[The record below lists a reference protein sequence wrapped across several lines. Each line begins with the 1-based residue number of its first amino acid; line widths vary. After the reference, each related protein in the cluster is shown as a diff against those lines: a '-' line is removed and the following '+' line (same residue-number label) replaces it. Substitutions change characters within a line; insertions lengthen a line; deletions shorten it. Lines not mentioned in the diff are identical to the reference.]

1 MLPNLSKGLHTVSVD
16 NVAEL
21 QELADIGNTLAAS
34 EVLLKS
40 GSVSAEEAVG
50 CRIAGAPACELP
62 SSRPEP
68 VACYHQ
74 LSFRYALPEHPLN
87 WLDRLFDFDGHRT
100 TLSRELIAGLTTF
113 TTMSYIVIVN
123 PAILAAAGIPTGPS
137 FVATA
142 LTAAFGC
149 YFMGLYANRPFAIA
163 PYMGENAFIAFTV
176 CRLLGFR
183 WQTALAAIFVAGA
196 SFVLMTVLHLR
207 QWVVDGVPTS
217 LRYSFAVGI
226 GLFLTFI
233 GLNQSGLVT
242 LGVPGAPVRAGQL
255 TGHPALVA
263 MFGFVLLAVLIIRK
277 VPGAILIGIVITAI
291 VAFAAR
297 VAQPPHSLLSIPP
310 SLMPIF
316 WQLDFR
322 GALTWRA
329 FPVVLTI
336 FIMAFVD
343 TMGTLIGVSARAGF
357 LDEQGQLPQIERPML
372 VDAISTCVA
381 PALGTT
387 TAGAFVESATGIEA
401 GGRTGFTVLVT
412 GTCFLLTLFFS
423 PFVSAI
429 PAQAYGPA
437 LIIVGLFMLA
447 PIRRIDFDD
456 FTESIP
462 AFAVV
467 SLMAFTFNI
476 AIGICAGF
484 VLYPIGK
491 LVAGKPGHLK
501 PGLWVLTALSL
512 LFFVFYPYH

>member
-1 MLPNLSKGLHTVSVD
+1 M
-16 NVAEL
+16 
-21 QELADIGNTLAAS
+21 
-34 EVLLKS
+34 
-40 GSVSAEEAVG
+40 
-50 CRIAGAPACELP
+50 
-62 SSRPEP
+62 
-68 VACYHQ
+68 
-74 LSFRYALPEHPLN
+74 N
-87 WLDRLFDFDGHRT
+87 WLTKLFDFAGHRT
-100 TLSRELIAGLTTF
+100 TLSRETIAGLTTF
-113 TTMSYIVIVN
+113 TTMSYIVVVN
-123 PAILAAAGIPTGPS
+123 PAILSAAGIPAGPS

-149 YFMGLYANRPFAIA
+149 YFMAVYANRPFAIA

-176 CRLLGFR
+176 CKLLGFR
-183 WQTALAAIFVAGA
+183 WQTALAAIFIAGA
-196 SFVLMTVLHLR
+196 LFVLMTVLHLR

-233 GLNQSGLVT
+233 GLNQSGLVV
-242 LGVPGAPVRAGQL
+242 LGVAGAPVRAGQL

-263 MFGFVLLAVLIIRK
+263 MFGFVLLALLIIRK

-291 VAFAAR
+291 VAFAAS
-297 VAQPPHSLLSIPP
+297 VATPPHGIVSLPP
-310 SLMPIF
+310 SLAPIF

-329 FPVVLTI
+329 FPVVLTL
-336 FIMAFVD
+336 FVMAFVD
-343 TMGTLIGVSARAGF
+343 TMGTLIGLSARAGF
-357 LDEQGQLPQIERPML
+357 LDQHGQLPQIERPML
-372 VDAISTCVA
+372 VDAITTCLA
-381 PALGTT
+381 PALGTSIS
-387 TAGAFVESATGIEA
+387 GAFVESATGIEA
-401 GGRTGFTVLVT
+401 GGRTGFTVLIT

-447 PIRRIDFDD
+447 PITRIDFGD

-484 VLYPIGK
+484 VLYPICK
-491 LVAGKPGHLK
+491 LVAGKPSHLK

-512 LFFVFYPYH
+512 LFFIFYPHHS